1 MEKAVSEQ
9 ELKERA
15 VAPRV
20 TQEHINALLARVKY
34 VTVQKPEDTTSTF
47 VHAFLDGKFFLGTG
61 FSACV
66 DPANFKE
73 DIGLRIATKDAE
85 SKATA
90 ALWGFEGYALYKA
103 LNPEPTTYIQ
113 RLEDEYEENN
123 ERLVKLQELLSKPQP
138 SFITDD
144 AWAEL
149 VEQYPLQ
156 DKFVTHLRK
165 RLVKAKYKA

>member
-1 MEKAVSEQ
+1 MTKAVSEQ
-9 ELKERA
+9 ELAATA

-20 TQEHINALLARVKY
+20 TLEHITALLGRVKY
-34 VTVQKPEDTTSTF
+34 VTVQQPAGTTSTF

-90 ALWGFEGYALYKA
+90 ALWGFEGYALYKT
-103 LNPEPTTYIQ
+103 LNAEPTTYVE
-113 RLEDEYEENN
+113 RLENEYNENN
-123 ERLVKLQELLSKPQP
+123 VRLASLETFLQSP
-138 SFITDD
+138 
-144 AWAEL
+144 
-149 VEQYPLQ
+149 
-156 DKFVTHLRK
+156 
-165 RLVKAKYKA
+165 KAKELPKEAFDDLIEQHKHMLPYVEVVQLRLIKAKQVE

>member
-1 MEKAVSEQ
+1 MEKVVSEQ

-123 ERLVKLQELLSKPQP
+123 ERLVNLEKFLQSP
-138 SFITDD
+138 
-144 AWAEL
+144 
-149 VEQYPLQ
+149 
-156 DKFVTHLRK
+156 
-165 RLVKAKYKA
+165 KAKELPKDALDDLIEQHKHMLPYVEVLQLRLIKAKQPE